1 MGAKDHTLKVLLKDS
16 GNSSASLILRVY
28 TFEQLVKEEK
38 PEALKKDPV
47 FQDYLTD
54 GWQISC
60 AFAIDYTRS
69 NGEPHKEDSLHFDG
83 PSNQYADVIKNVGG
97 VVEPYDSD
105 QLFPVFG
112 FGGILQG
119 EKEVNHAFPV
129 NGKPNN
135 PSVKKIKGVLDIYRK
150 TLPSIT
156 LDGPTHF
163 APVLE

>member
-1 MGAKDHTLKVLLKDS
+1 
-16 GNSSASLILRVY
+16 
-28 TFEQLVKEEK
+28 
-38 PEALKKDPV
+38 
-47 FQDYLTD
+47 
-54 GWQISC
+54 
-60 AFAIDYTRS
+60 
-69 NGEPHKEDSLHFDG
+69 LHFDG